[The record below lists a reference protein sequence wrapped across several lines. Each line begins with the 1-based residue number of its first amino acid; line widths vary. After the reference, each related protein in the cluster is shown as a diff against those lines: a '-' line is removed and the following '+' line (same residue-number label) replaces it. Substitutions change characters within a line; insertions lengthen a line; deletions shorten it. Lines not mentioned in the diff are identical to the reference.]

1 VTETELRVTQKK
13 SRDLTPEFREAAARE
28 VVERSRAVADV
39 ARDCGVTAQSVRNW
53 VRAYRSARSGSVEL
67 ASDERDRLRELEKE
81 NRKLREQLE
90 FMGKASAFFAAR
102 YR

>member
-1 VTETELRVTQKK
+1 MAQKK
-13 SRDLTPEFREAAARE
+13 SRGFPLEFREAAARD
-28 VVERSRAVADV
+28 VVEKSRPVADV
-39 ARDCGVTAQSVRNW
+39 ARDCGVTGQTVRNW
-53 VRAYRSARSGSVEL
+53 VKDYRSTRSESVEL
-67 ASDERDRLRELEKE
+67 SSDDRKRLRELEIE